1 MAITLQGRG
10 LGETLQTV
18 RQMPTRLA
26 RTRTRAINRTAREG
40 KKFTAQKV
48 FESVNLKKSDINKR
62 LKVEK
67 ATRSRPEAKLTA
79 GFRPRLLSRF
89 GARARTQRVKHPERS
104 QGFPRFGI
112 PPGRKF
118 AGVSVKVKRGGSR
131 ARLPGGFLLELKTSG
146 AVGLAVR
153 TGRGPQAYKVL
164 HGPSVHQVVGWHE
177 EAIEAFIREDLA
189 RTFDEEW
196 AKELE
201 QIR

>member
-1 MAITLQGRG
+1 MALTIDSRG
-10 LGETLQTV
+10 LNNTLQTV
-18 RQMPTRLA
+18 RQMPNRLA

-67 ATRSRPEAKLTA
+67 ATRSRPEATLTA
-79 GFRPRLLSRF
+79 AFRPRLLSRF

-104 QGFPRFGI
+104 KGFARFGI
-112 PPGRKF
+112 QPGRKF
-118 AGVSVKVKRGGSR
+118 AGVSVKVKRSG
-131 ARLPGGFLLELKTSG
+131 ARKILKSGFLIPLRGSN
-146 AVGLAVR
+146 AMGLAVR
-153 TGRGPQAYKVL
+153 TGRGRKAYKVL
-164 HGPSVHQVVGWHE
+164 HGPSVHQVVRWN
-177 EAIEAFIREDLA
+177 AADIERFIRQDLA

-201 QIR
+201 RIR